1 MYLLF
6 LQQFNSF
13 RFFTK
18 TIEAGTQTKN
28 STTAPIMV
36 IVGFNP
42 AKTREIYISLDICI
56 NDMME
61 HKLNK
66 TKICIVFTCRFRS
79 LFAGGGNTGNSRFP
93 TILL

>member
-18 TIEAGTQTKN
+18 TIEAGTQTKI

-42 AKTREIYISLDICI
+42 AKTREIYIYLCKY
-56 NDMME
+56 
-61 HKLNK
+61 H
-66 TKICIVFTCRFRS
+66 
-79 LFAGGGNTGNSRFP
+79 
-93 TILL
+93 